1 MPDMS
6 PHLLQVLQLVI
17 FLSYNLG
24 NNTEVIRFIR
34 FGVIVMHKENI
45 KAHILCLLCTESLIS
60 NDFFNTVALSH
71 SSPSI
76 KAKSRS
82 INGSV
87 TRSKTRDSTK
97 SDMFEL

>member
-1 MPDMS
+1 MSDMS

-24 NNTEVIRFIR
+24 NNTEVIRF
-34 FGVIVMHKENI
+34 GVIVIHKGNI
-45 KAHILCLLCTESLIS
+45 KAHILCFLCTESLIS

-82 INGSV
+82 IDGSV
-87 TRSKTRDSTK
+87 TRSKSRDYK
-97 SDMFEL
+97 VRQV

>member
-24 NNTEVIRFIR
+24 NNTEVIRFV
-34 FGVIVMHKENI
+34 VIVIHKGNI

-76 KAKSRS
+76 KAKSR
-82 INGSV
+82 
-87 TRSKTRDSTK
+87 DSTK
-97 SDMFEL
+97 SDRLEL

>member
-24 NNTEVIRFIR
+24 NNTEVIRF
-34 FGVIVMHKENI
+34 GVIVIHKGN

-76 KAKSRS
+76 KAKA
-82 INGSV
+82 
-87 TRSKTRDSTK
+87 RDSTK
-97 SDMFEL
+97 SDRLEL